1 MSAPTPRSAPTQRKL
16 HTCHLAVPLFPAAA
30 PTPTRVATSLSLS
43 HAAAPPPHGSPPG
56 IRTPHPTPPASVP
69 GPNTGSEF
77 KAGEFRSSVKAG
89 AVFMNEH
96 SKFLGALFTAGA
108 VLTVV
113 VGSATHLKD
122 EVRRVEHEAK
132 TAVNHEA
139 ALRETAVEHEA
150 ALREANEAKAAAQS
164 DAANLKSV
172 ADMYRVLTGAE
183 HKDVV
188 KMTKKKY
195 IPATPFWSALF

>member
-122 EVRRVEHEAK
+122 EVRRVEDEAK
-132 TAVNHEA
+132 HKSE
-139 ALRETAVEHEA
+139 
-150 ALREANEAKAAAQS
+150 LREANKAKAAAQS
-164 DAANLKSV
+164 EAANQKSV
-172 ADMYRVLTGAE
+172 ADMYRVLTGGA
-183 HKDVV
+183 D
-188 KMTKKKY
+188 
-195 IPATPFWSALF
+195 